1 VLGAIYSKATGSVSC
16 RVIKSPREK
25 KTVFS
30 YYAISMSS
38 RVVLLKLTLGFT
50 SSARSMVAFAIG
62 YINWPRGKTDFNAAV
77 GTPPQKRAVVVVV
90 VVVAWARGP
99 PGGWWT

>member
-1 VLGAIYSKATGSVSC
+1 
-16 RVIKSPREK
+16 
-25 KTVFS
+25 
-30 YYAISMSS
+30 
-38 RVVLLKLTLGFT
+38 
-50 SSARSMVAFAIG
+50 MVAFAIG